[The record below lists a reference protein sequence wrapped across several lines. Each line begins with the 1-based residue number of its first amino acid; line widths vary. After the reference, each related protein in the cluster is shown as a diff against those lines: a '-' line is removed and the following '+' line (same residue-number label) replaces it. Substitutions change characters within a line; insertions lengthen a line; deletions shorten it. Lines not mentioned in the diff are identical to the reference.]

1 MNVRKYLCFAARPA
15 LRPGALL
22 ALAGGP
28 QRLAAAALALLAS
41 ALLLSVAPA
50 KAGQPQLDLP
60 RMQLQAGLHLITA
73 QVARTPEQLSL
84 GLMWRRTMPANEGM
98 WFVFDAPATQC
109 FWMKNTFLPLTAA
122 FVADDGRIVN
132 LADMEPLSQRSHCSA
147 EPVRYVLEMHRGW
160 FAERGI
166 GAGMRLRGGPFV
178 GAPSIAPSIAPS
190 TAPR

>member
-1 MNVRKYLCFAARPA
+1 MNVRKYLCFAARPAA

-109 FWMKNTFLPLTAA
+109 FWMKTVSYTHLTLPTK
-122 FVADDGRIVN
+122 RIV
-132 LADMEPLSQRSHCSA
+132 
-147 EPVRYVLEMHRGW
+147 
-160 FAERGI
+160 
-166 GAGMRLRGGPFV
+166 
-178 GAPSIAPSIAPS
+178 
-190 TAPR
+190 

>member
-84 GLMWRRTMPANEGM
+84 GLMWRRSMPANEGM
-98 WFVFDAPATQC
+98 WFVSTP
-109 FWMKNTFLPLTAA
+109 PPPSA
-122 FVADDGRIVN
+122 FG
-132 LADMEPLSQRSHCSA
+132 
-147 EPVRYVLEMHRGW
+147 
-160 FAERGI
+160 
-166 GAGMRLRGGPFV
+166 
-178 GAPSIAPSIAPS
+178 
-190 TAPR
+190 